1 MWCYERRRKKE
12 ESRDKNSPKAFGELK
27 TVLLSGDLKAS
38 LRIAAEKSIH
48 KMSSNEDEF
57 LEGI

>member
-1 MWCYERRRKKE
+1 M
-12 ESRDKNSPKAFGELK
+12 
-27 TVLLSGDLKAS
+27 LSGDLKAS

-57 LEGI
+57 LEGIWWQYITYSIWYMINCEGKVELETVIL